1 MTDSRIK
8 GFYRMSIDERVRDLA
23 GRGFL
28 DGAQVDRLL
37 AGEPLLSPAAA
48 DRMSE
53 NVIAV
58 FGLPFCVA
66 PNFVVDGKD
75 YLVPMVIEEPSVVAG
90 VSGAARLF
98 RDSGGFTTAAEDA
111 LLIGQVQLTGMTD
124 ADQAMR
130 MLAGA
135 KVELQ
140 NLADASQPRLV
151 ARGGGVREIEVFSHQ
166 LPDGRSSVVLHLLVD
181 TCDAMGANVVNAM
194 CEALAPR
201 VEEVGGGKV
210 VLRILSNL
218 ADRAVVTV
226 RGCVAPAAL
235 AAEEFPGDAVRDA
248 IVLADQL
255 AQVDPYRATT
265 HNKGIMNGV
274 DALAIATGNDWRAIE
289 AGAHAYAARS
299 GHYRALTRWQVAPDG
314 WLEGELSL
322 PLKLGVVG
330 ASLQAN
336 PGAMLG
342 LSIAGVK
349 SARELAGLMAAT
361 GLAQNFAALRAL
373 AAAGIQQGHMRLHAR
388 SVAATAGV
396 PEEHFDAVVAG
407 LIDSGE
413 IKLWKAAEIVEAIG
427 AAEQEPSTPR
437 EAGAEGVAAGKVI
450 LLGEHAVVYGREAL
464 ALPIEAAI
472 SATVS
477 DGANGIRLTV
487 ADWDIEEH
495 WEAGKAP
502 TDGAAPVVDRI
513 VQALEV
519 GARGLDIRVAS
530 RIPIAMGL
538 GSSAAFAVA
547 VIRALDAYLGL
558 GQDDTQIDALA
569 FRCEELTHGTPS
581 GVDNHLA
588 TFGQAVRFRR
598 GDRVRPLKLSAMPP
612 LVVAASGIRGI
623 TRDQVAGVRARY
635 ERSRSL
641 YEGLFDEMG
650 RIAGDGAEALI
661 QCDYERLGELM
672 NVCHGLLNAIG
683 VSHPELE
690 KMVSIA
696 RQSGALGAKLTG
708 AGGGGSIVALCPGK
722 VREVSS
728 ALRDAGYTVIPM
740 QAGKD

>member
-1 MTDSRIK
+1 
-8 GFYRMSIDERVRDLA
+8 MSIDERVKDLE

-28 DGAQVDRLL
+28 DSGQADRLL

-53 NVIAV
+53 NVIGV

-111 LLIGQVQLTGMTD
+111 LLIGQVQLTGM
-124 ADQAMR
+124 ADQDEALR

-135 KVELQ
+135 KNEFQ
-140 NLADASQPRLV
+140 RLADASQPRLV
-151 ARGGGVREIEVFSHQ
+151 ERGGGVREIEIYKHE
-166 LPDGRSSVVLHLLVD
+166 LPDGRWSVVLHLLVD

-194 CEALAPR
+194 CETLAPR
-201 VEEVGGGKV
+201 VEKVGGGKV

-226 RGCVAPAAL
+226 RGRVAPAAL
-235 AAEEFPGDAVRDA
+235 ATGEFPGDAVRDA

-299 GHYRALTRWQVAPDG
+299 GLYRALTRWQVAPDG
-314 WLEGELSL
+314 WLEGEMSL
-322 PLKLGVVG
+322 PLKIGVVG

-342 LSIAGVK
+342 LSIAGVT

-396 PEEHFDAVVAG
+396 PEKHFDAVVAG

-413 IKLWKAAEIVEAIG
+413 IKLWKAAEIAEALCS
-427 AAEQEPSTPR
+427 AEEDPATPH
-437 EAGAEGVAAGKVI
+437 EACAEGVAAGKVI

-472 SATVS
+472 SETVS
-477 DGANGIRLTV
+477 EKANGIRLTV

-502 TDGAAPVVDRI
+502 TDGAAPVIDRI
-513 VQALEV
+513 LQALGV
-519 GARGLDIRVAS
+519 GGRGLDIRVAS

-558 GQDDTQIDALA
+558 GQDDAEIDALA

-588 TFGQAVRFRR
+588 TFGRAVRFRR
-598 GDRVRPLKLSAMPP
+598 GERVRPLELSAMPP

-635 ERSRSL
+635 ERSQSL

-650 RIAGDGAEALI
+650 RIAGDGAQALI
-661 QCDYERLGELM
+661 QGNYERLGELM

-728 ALRDAGYTVIPM
+728 ALRGAGYAVIPM
-740 QAGKD
+740 QVGKD

>member
-1 MTDSRIK
+1 
-8 GFYRMSIDERVRDLA
+8 MSIDERVKDLE

-28 DGAQVDRLL
+28 DSGQADRLL

-53 NVIAV
+53 NVIGV

-111 LLIGQVQLTGMTD
+111 LLIGQVQLTGM
-124 ADQAMR
+124 ADPDEALR

-135 KVELQ
+135 KNEFQ
-140 NLADASQPRLV
+140 RLADASQPRLV
-151 ARGGGVREIEVFSHQ
+151 ERGGGVREIEIYKHE
-166 LPDGRSSVVLHLLVD
+166 LPDGRWSVVLHLLVD

-194 CEALAPR
+194 CETLAPR
-201 VEEVGGGKV
+201 VEKVGGGKV

-226 RGCVAPAAL
+226 RGRVAPAAL
-235 AAEEFPGDAVRDA
+235 ATGEFPGDAVRDA

-299 GHYRALTRWQVAPDG
+299 GLYRALTRWQVAPDG
-314 WLEGELSL
+314 WLEGEMSL
-322 PLKLGVVG
+322 PLKIGVVG

-342 LSIAGVK
+342 LSIAGVT

-396 PEEHFDAVVAG
+396 PEKHFDAVVAG

-413 IKLWKAAEIVEAIG
+413 IKLWKAAEIAEALCS
-427 AAEQEPSTPR
+427 AEEDPATPH
-437 EAGAEGVAAGKVI
+437 EACAEGVAAGKVI

-477 DGANGIRLTV
+477 EKANGIRLTV

-502 TDGAAPVVDRI
+502 TDGAAPVIDRI
-513 VQALEV
+513 LQALGV
-519 GARGLDIRVAS
+519 GGRGLDIRVAS

-558 GQDDTQIDALA
+558 GQDDAEIDALA

-588 TFGQAVRFRR
+588 TFGRAVRFRR
-598 GDRVRPLKLSAMPP
+598 GERVRPLELSAMPP

-635 ERSRSL
+635 ERSQSL

-650 RIAGDGAEALI
+650 RIAGDGAQALI
-661 QCDYERLGELM
+661 QGNYERLGELM

-728 ALRDAGYTVIPM
+728 ALRGAGYAVIPM
-740 QAGKD
+740 QVGKD